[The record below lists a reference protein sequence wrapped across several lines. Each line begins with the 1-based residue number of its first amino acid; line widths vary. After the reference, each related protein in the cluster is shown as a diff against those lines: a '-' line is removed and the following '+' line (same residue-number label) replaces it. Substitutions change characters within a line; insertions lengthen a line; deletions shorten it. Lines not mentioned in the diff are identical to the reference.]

1 MTNFHLFE
9 YLPLWAIFLL
19 ILFIVLLSSALGIY
33 AARSKKNRAKPEDA
47 EGPIDT
53 TVNATL
59 GLLAF
64 ILAFTFGFTA
74 SRFDSRRQL
83 LLDEV
88 TAIETT
94 ALRADLIPEPH
105 RTEVR
110 ELMHKYVDLRI
121 DFPLEKQAVL
131 ERVKQSEEIQRQ
143 IWPHATALANSDLK
157 NADIVSLFVDSVNE
171 MMSLQT
177 RRVTVGSYHIPSLV
191 WFVLFAVTILS
202 MIEVGYLFGKAQ
214 TMNWLF
220 LLALSLA
227 FSCVMVLIADLDRS
241 GAGVVGAITVN
252 QQPMIEM
259 HRRVF
264 GDHSR

>member
-9 YLPLWAIFLL
+9 FLPLWAIFLGIVL
-19 ILFIVLLSSALGIY
+19 TVLLSALLGIY
-33 AARSKKNRAKPEDA
+33 FARLKKKRSQPETS

-64 ILAFTFGFTA
+64 ILAFSFGLTA

-83 LLDEV
+83 FLDEV

-94 ALRADLIPEPH
+94 TLRADLIPEPH

-110 ELMHKYVDLRI
+110 ELLHKYVELRI
-121 DFPLEKQAVL
+121 DVPRDKQGVL
-131 ERVKQSEEIQRQ
+131 DRVRQSEEVQRQ
-143 IWPHATALANSDLK
+143 IWPHAAALANADLK
-157 NADIVSLFVDSVNE
+157 NADVVSLFVDSVND
-171 MMSLQT
+171 MINVQT
-177 RRVTVGSYHIPSLV
+177 RRVTIGSYHIPSLV
-191 WFVLFAVTILS
+191 WFVLFGVTILS

-214 TMNWLF
+214 TISWLF

-227 FSCVMVLIADLDRS
+227 FSGVLVLIADLDRS
-241 GAGVVGAITVN
+241 GAGVVGTMSVD
-252 QQPMIEM
+252 QQPLIEM

-264 GDHSR
+264 GDHGR

>member
-9 YLPLWAIFLL
+9 YLPLWATFLF
-19 ILFIVLLSSALGIY
+19 IVFIVLLSASLGIY
-33 AARSKKNRAKPEDA
+33 AARSRNKQTKSEDA

-64 ILAFTFGFTA
+64 ILAFTFGLTA

-83 LLDEV
+83 FLDEV
-88 TAIETT
+88 TSIETT

-110 ELMHKYVDLRI
+110 ELIHKYVDLRI
-121 DFPLEKQAVL
+121 DFPRDRQAVL

-143 IWPHATALANSDLK
+143 IWPHAAALANSDLK
-157 NADIVSLFVDSVNE
+157 NADIVSLFVDSVND

-191 WFVLFAVTILS
+191 WFVLFGVTILS
-202 MIEVGYLFGKAQ
+202 MIEVGYLFGKAR
-214 TMNWLF
+214 TINWLF
-220 LLALSLA
+220 LFALSLA
-227 FSCVMVLIADLDRS
+227 FSGVMVLIADLDRAS
-241 GAGVVGAITVN
+241 AGVVGAITVD
-252 QQPMIEM
+252 QQPMIDM
-259 HRRVF
+259 HRRMF
-264 GDHSR
+264 REHSR